1 MVVAVGL
8 IVGPRA
14 AVVVE
19 DVVRKFGIIV
29 DVVGNRARALFGMPR
44 HKLQRPLQR
53 NERCGLG
60 RDFRRHRGQPA
71 RAQQGFDVA
80 RERRLDA
87 RALRRGDLIAWQR
100 YGTPAYRALE
110 CGFDRRRQCAER
122 NGRRQQRQAHE
133 FSWPRVSRP
142 NLSQPHRSAPRTGFA
157 PGRLA
162 CAQSMQRRAES
173 YSAIETPVCLIVAPL
188 RQREDLSGFLSSARR
203 WHRSLSNACAIG
215 FCPCIQRLAH
225 TSGRWTAVRPVI
237 LAGDRGESV
246 IRSRIG
252 VQGALNRCV
261 LFDSPAHAVAP
272 ATRSRRKGAARRRRR
287 IRVRA

>member
-19 DVVRKFGIIV
+19 DLVRKFGIIV

-133 FSWPRVSRP
+133 DRTQHDGDAIVVDEARQKVDDLQEHHCEGAGDALVGRP
-142 NLSQPHRSAPRTGFA
+142 VAEPIVQVD
-157 PGRLA
+157 RLA
-162 CAQSMQRRAES
+162 RVAHGAANEVITLEEQCQRR
-173 YSAIETPVCLIVAPL
+173 
-188 RQREDLSGFLSSARR
+188 G
-203 WHRSLSNACAIG
+203 
-215 FCPCIQRLAH
+215 
-225 TSGRWTAVRPVI
+225 
-237 LAGDRGESV
+237 
-246 IRSRIG
+246 
-252 VQGALNRCV
+252 
-261 LFDSPAHAVAP
+261 
-272 ATRSRRKGAARRRRR
+272 
-287 IRVRA
+287 